1 MRKCPSVQQVPLGI
15 VKLLT
20 LCGGCEDWLLWR
32 LR

>member
-1 MRKCPSVQQVPLGI
+1 MGKGDSDVVGEGI
-15 VKLLT
+15 VKLFT